1 MPDVPAKRKE
11 ESLEI
16 ECLVHRPAK
25 RKEES
30 LEIITPNSKLST
42 SFLTVAPH
50 NSNIFF
56 YRATQFKCLLLF
68 SGGGPG
74 LFKSVCEN
82 LRVCPISGLGESV
95 PMANRTSLGD

>member
-42 SFLTVAPH
+42 SFLTVAR
-50 NSNIFF
+50 S
-56 YRATQFKCLLLF
+56 RATQFKYLLLSCHTIQIF
-68 SGGGPG
+68 A
-74 LFKSVCEN
+74 F
-82 LRVCPISGLGESV
+82 ISWSRAGIV
-95 PMANRTSLGD
+95 

>member
-30 LEIITPNSKLST
+30 NPKTSTTQQKLNKQKQ
-42 SFLTVAPH
+42 A
-50 NSNIFF
+50 
-56 YRATQFKCLLLF
+56 
-68 SGGGPG
+68 
-74 LFKSVCEN
+74 
-82 LRVCPISGLGESV
+82 
-95 PMANRTSLGD
+95 

>member
-42 SFLTVAPH
+42 SFLTVAR
-50 NSNIFF
+50 S
-56 YRATQFKCLLLF
+56 RATQFKYLLLF
-68 SGGGPG
+68 RGRGPG

>member
-42 SFLTVAPH
+42 SFLTVAR
-50 NSNIFF
+50 S
-56 YRATQFKCLLLF
+56 RATQFKYLLLF
-68 SGGGPG
+68 RGRGPG
-74 LFKSVCEN
+74 LFKFA
-82 LRVCPISGLGESV
+82 VCPIPGRDCLSTRRIGPYGEQ
-95 PMANRTSLGD
+95 N